1 MHSGMNTCCSS
12 RRACSWVYFL
22 SATHLD
28 TSAEGH
34 RAQRRSGPWRR
45 PAEAARGWLGC
56 RGLTGRAAAGGH
68 LSERQGPRG
77 EARPGG
83 KSGVSSTSREPGGRG
98 SEKPLGL
105 TVVKSGLY
113 FLDSGSRVVPLRAT
127 DKTGTQGPP
136 PERMARPCATWGPRL
151 RASVRISPGMLAR
164 AWEGRRP
171 GAQSIWPAAAALG
184 PAPSASTLVHPA
196 GSSSASEFL
205 MISERHQLLCFQ
217 PRVEN
222 RTVSQIRGSNVFIRP
237 PG

>member
-1 MHSGMNTCCSS
+1 MNTCCSS

-28 TSAEGH
+28 TSAERH

-136 PERMARPCATWGPRL
+136 PERTARPCATWGPRL

-164 AWEGRRP
+164 HGRAGARGHRP
-171 GAQSIWPAAAALG
+171 SG
-184 PAPSASTLVHPA
+184 PRL
-196 GSSSASEFL
+196 
-205 MISERHQLLCFQ
+205 Q
-217 PRVEN
+217 PWGPPRL
-222 RTVSQIRGSNVFIRP
+222 RP
-237 PG
+237 PLSTPQALPLHPSFL